1 MKLVFDT
8 EVILKFYL
16 GEKNAG
22 VVRDYLVKVSSGEA
36 EGFMNVLN
44 LAEFYYILYRKSAKM
59 ADEKL
64 ASLKHFGIKQV
75 DIKGDTL
82 WKEAVRIKAGKG
94 ISLPDAFAIATAKE
108 LKARL
113 LIGDD
118 VEFEGLEIDA
128 VRI

>member
-1 MKLVFDT
+1 
-8 EVILKFYL
+8 
-16 GEKNAG
+16 
-22 VVRDYLVKVSSGEA
+22 
-36 EGFMNVLN
+36 
-44 LAEFYYILYRKSAKM
+44 M

-64 ASLKHFGIKQV
+64 ASLKHFGITQV

-82 WKEAVRIKAGKG
+82 WKEAARIKAGKG
-94 ISLPDAFAIATAKE
+94 MSLPDAFAIATAKE

-118 VEFEGLEIDA
+118 AEFEDLEINA